1 MQYDEF
7 IARVAELGGVER
19 GDAERAVPA
28 VLSTL
33 ADRIGP
39 REAADTA
46 AQLPK
51 ELKDALEPTDP
62 NAGEFDAAEFLK
74 RVRERAELDP
84 EQARDLA
91 RAVLVTLREAVS
103 EGELRDW
110 DLLLSTD
117 YVDLGARP
125 ADTGHTPRGAH
136 AGTRRHAAV
145 ALTGDEFVR
154 RVATRAGLDPGR
166 AERAVDAA
174 LETLG
179 ERIAAGQAEDLAT
192 QLPERVAAPL
202 LRHGGNAQPIPA
214 DQFVRRVA
222 DREGEMEPLA
232 REHARAVLTTLRE
245 AVSADEWRDTVAEL
259 SRDYEALL
267 GISTT
272 P

>member
-7 IARVAELGGVER
+7 ITRVSELSGVER
-19 GDAERAVPA
+19 DDAERAVPA

-51 ELKDALEPTDP
+51 ELKDALQPTDS

-74 RVRERAELDP
+74 RVRERADLDP
-84 EQARDLA
+84 DRARDLA
-91 RAVLVTLREAVS
+91 RAVFVALHEAVS
-103 EGELRDW
+103 EGELHDW
-110 DLLLSTD
+110 DLLLSSD

-136 AGTRRHAAV
+136 PGTRGHAAV
-145 ALTGDEFVR
+145 AVTGDEFVR
-154 RVATRAGLDPGR
+154 RVAARAGLDPGR
-166 AERAVDAA
+166 AERAIDAV

-179 ERIAAGQAEDLAT
+179 ERIAAGQAEDIAK
-192 QLPERVAAPL
+192 QLPGRVAAPL
-202 LRHGGNAQPIPA
+202 LDHGGNAQPIPA
-214 DQFVRRVA
+214 EQFVRRVA
-222 DREGEMEPLA
+222 EREGEIEPLA

-245 AVSADEWRDTVAEL
+245 AVTADEWRDTAAEL